1 MAYIPFFSDLE
12 CEENCTLEATGKVYY
27 KGYDGAPESEILD
40 AFLIW
45 LESITPGT
53 QVLEAERTASSFGGL
68 NEAGEFTDQGSKSS
82 GKTALI
88 LPAVFLALVGVGLA
102 FMMHRRLRGRQSFT
116 EEDSLIFE
124 TNLRSKAYLR
134 SRRSEYSNVSSSDDI
149 IVFPVSSNNLND
161 EFEVVGDEY

>member
-1 MAYIPFFSDLE
+1 MFVIVSVLFFLLSLAYIPFFSDLE

-68 NEAGEFTDQGSKSS
+68 NEAGEFTDQGFHLKNK
-82 GKTALI
+82 G
-88 LPAVFLALVGVGLA
+88 LV
-102 FMMHRRLRGRQSFT
+102 M
-116 EEDSLIFE
+116 I
-124 TNLRSKAYLR
+124 
-134 SRRSEYSNVSSSDDI
+134 
-149 IVFPVSSNNLND
+149 
-161 EFEVVGDEY
+161 